1 MLKMYNKQCQQ
12 MHILNIKRIIGLCK
26 KKGMEKMKLIYNNC
40 KWAVAYKIDK
50 ETQDDRKT
58 KINIVALFN
67 YPSNAEEFIDNCLP
81 GETKEK
87 FFIIDIDELE
97 NCNDCDKVQKVTSLY
112 AKVID

>member
-1 MLKMYNKQCQQ
+1 MK
-12 MHILNIKRIIGLCK
+12 NIF
-26 KKGMEKMKLIYNNC
+26 NDC

-58 KINIVALFN
+58 KIRVVSLFN
-67 YPSNAEEFIDNCLP
+67 TPSNAEDFIEKCLP
-81 GETKEK
+81 EETKER

-97 NCNDCDKVQKVTSLY
+97 SCDDCDKVQKVTSLY

>member
-1 MLKMYNKQCQQ
+1 

-50 ETQDDRKT
+50 ATQDDRKT
-58 KINIVALFN
+58 KINIAALFN
-67 YPSNAEEFIDNCLP
+67 YPSNAEEFINNCLP

-87 FFIIDIDELE
+87 FFIIDIDEVE

>member
-1 MLKMYNKQCQQ
+1 
-12 MHILNIKRIIGLCK
+12 
-26 KKGMEKMKLIYNNC
+26 MKLIYNNC

-58 KINIVALFN
+58 KINIAALFN
-67 YPSNAEEFIDNCLP
+67 YPSNAEEFINNCLP
-81 GETKEK
+81 GEIKEK